1 MTLNKNRLIRNKIL
15 NMKYTLLGILMIMTG
30 TAQSQMLNDSPFNAI
45 VANPKY
51 AIGKGPKVLID
62 AGHHNFIVELGLAKP
77 LIDIVNSDGYQV
89 KTDSMQF
96 SKAYLSNFKL
106 VIIMPAMPFQFGSKK
121 QVTDEITFTTD
132 ELNALHEWVINGGRL
147 LMFSEH
153 APIDKS
159 VTPLFNKFGI
169 QLSIGIVSDSLYCDS
184 SIKISSYQTLL
195 KFTNKNGLL
204 NTEHPISK
212 GEKNNERINNIVTYG
227 GSGLT
232 GEGYTSIFKLSSSAY
247 IRKWNGSLPSG
258 TANSQCLVGNLGK
271 GKVVALGD
279 CNGFTA
285 MYIKSGESKFSAGMQ
300 VPGYDWKQFALNT
313 MHWLSK

>member
-1 MTLNKNRLIRNKIL
+1 
-15 NMKYTLLGILMIMTG
+15 MKYTLLGILVIMTV
-30 TAQSQMLNDSPFNAI
+30 TSQAQMLNDSPFDAT
-45 VANPKY
+45 VSHPKY
-51 AIGKGPKVLID
+51 AKGKGPKVLID

-77 LIDIVNSDGYQV
+77 LIDVANSDGYEV
-89 KTDSMQF
+89 KIDSMQF
-96 SKAYLSNFKL
+96 SKAYLSNYNL

-132 ELNALHEWVINGGRL
+132 ELNVLHDWVSNGGRL

-169 QLSIGIVSDSLYCDS
+169 QLTIGIVSDSLYCDS
-184 SIKISSYQTLL
+184 TIKTSGYQTLL
-195 KFTNKNGLL
+195 KFTDKNGLL
-204 NTEHPISK
+204 NTKHPITE
-212 GEKNNERINNIVTYG
+212 GEKANERISNIVTYS

-232 GEGYTSIFKLSSSAY
+232 GEGYANIFKLSSSAY

-258 TANSQCLVGNLGK
+258 TANSQCLAGKLGK

-300 VPGYDWKQFALNT
+300 VPEYDWKQFALNSL
-313 MHWLSK
+313 HWLSK